1 MLKARITDIS
11 LFANFL
17 SVISKFVQQ
26 CQFILTTEKVSVY
39 CRSPVFSSARLLLD
53 SNLLQ
58 LDEGQGCD
66 KVSICIRDVI
76 AFRSAISIVQTV
88 EDVKEIE
95 IQLEDVKGGD
105 NETVIKSV
113 RYKSENGGGF
123 RLITIDFDVIKNLVS
138 KDTSMD
144 LERDW
149 SFNVNPRNLDII
161 QNKTGSIVNMDEASA
176 YIYPKDGKVLI
187 ELTSKK
193 SAAINSIALPLAD
206 SYAGSLDN
214 AGFSEIAI
222 HEGSFRIFNILKVTD
237 EKDIDCFFN
246 ISTNVFFITSELN
259 SEGNYIK
266 SRLFIQMVKG
276 K

>member
-58 LDEGQGCD
+58 LDEGQECD

-95 IQLEDVKGGD
+95 IQLEDVKGND
-105 NETVIKSV
+105 ETVIKSV

-144 LERDW
+144 LQR
-149 SFNVNPRNLDII
+149 I
-161 QNKTGSIVNMDEASA
+161 K
-176 YIYPKDGKVLI
+176 KV
-187 ELTSKK
+187 K
-193 SAAINSIALPLAD
+193 
-206 SYAGSLDN
+206 Y
-214 AGFSEIAI
+214 
-222 HEGSFRIFNILKVTD
+222 
-237 EKDIDCFFN
+237 
-246 ISTNVFFITSELN
+246 
-259 SEGNYIK
+259 
-266 SRLFIQMVKG
+266 
-276 K
+276 